1 MMEAINNQFKVPS
14 FEGGAARATISVE
27 GVAAAREVESVNI
40 IDKGTGAGSSA
51 VFQERTDEKP
61 ASSNPVDALEE
72 AVTQINSY
80 VQNLQRNLQF
90 TVDEETGKDIVTV
103 TDSVSN
109 EVIRQIP
116 SEEALALARR
126 LAENEETSVYL
137 ISERA

>member
-1 MMEAINNQFKVPS
+1 MEAINNQFKLPS
-14 FEGGAARATISVE
+14 FEGGATRATASVE
-27 GVAAAREVESVNI
+27 GVAAAREVEIVNI
-40 IDKGTGAGSSA
+40 ADKGIGAGSSV
-51 VFQERTDEKP
+51 VFQERTNEQS
-61 ASSNPVDALEE
+61 ASPNQADALKE

-103 TDSVSN
+103 TDSESN

-126 LAENEETSVYL
+126 LAESEEASVYL